1 MIATCPNGYT
11 YQDAIP
17 EPLVTVPTTTTTTT
31 STIPPSSTTTV
42 PSEIPAN
49 PGNTKNCSDFSTYNE
64 AKEWFDTYFEYYGD
78 VAGLDGDNDQE
89 PCESLPGGP

>member
-11 YQDAIP
+11 YQDATP
-17 EPLVTVPTTTTTTT
+17 EPLVTVPTTTTTTTTT

-49 PGNTKNCSDFSTYNE
+49 PNTKNCSDFSTYNE
-64 AKEWFDTYFEYYGD
+64 AKEWFDTYYEYYGD
-78 VAGLDGDNDQE
+78 VAGLDGTMI
-89 PCESLPGGP
+89 